1 MIGILFC
8 STLAPYGF
16 TGSALFAVQTE
27 KIEWFDL
34 TTTGALASFCR
45 GSFKGHAGVFTH
57 STPSNQ
63 NAVLRFFHRSLPPR
77 VQGLVLPRGLQERLQ
92 LLGLVLISP
101 ARGWL
106 DQGLRWPDAG
116 LLLCSAACLLHWGQS
131 PLRLECM

>member
-1 MIGILFC
+1 MPVGVLTLSCMIGILFC

-16 TGSALFAVQTE
+16 TASALLAVQTE

-77 VQGLVLPRGLQERLQ
+77 VQGLVLPRGLQERLE
-92 LLGLVLISP
+92 LLRLVLIRL
-101 ARGWL
+101 AKGCL
-106 DQGLRWPDAG
+106 DQGLRWADA
-116 LLLCSAACLLHWGQS
+116 
-131 PLRLECM
+131 